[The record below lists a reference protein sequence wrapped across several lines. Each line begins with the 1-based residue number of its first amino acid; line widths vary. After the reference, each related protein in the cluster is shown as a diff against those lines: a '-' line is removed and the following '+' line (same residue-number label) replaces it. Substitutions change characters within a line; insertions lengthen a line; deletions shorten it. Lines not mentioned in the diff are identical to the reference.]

1 MRSDFVDSDEHQVYI
16 SYIKQEVSSTEF
28 ILQLYVST

>member
-16 SYIKQEVSSTEF
+16 SYIKQEVSST
-28 ILQLYVST
+28 